1 MPPECVYSENGPD
14 LSGRLFASSTEQRLL
29 ELSQKCGSKDRLYR
43 NTLLFLLP
51 SSRGLARLRKE
62 LREVTALEA
71 VKRDYS
77 GQLDTEQLGDLAKRL
92 DTARKAVTEAL
103 GTAYTYVA
111 RISGQSVVVVPLS
124 DAKPNL
130 VEHLQN
136 VWQQVLVEEEWVL
149 RKVGTVTLQKVGLIL
164 SEGGIRVKDAVEA
177 FLRYTDKPMIAAR
190 EAVVDGLKQACKEK
204 LIGIGRGLNLN
215 NLQKKWC
222 EEEVI
227 LDPNEEGLWIIPP
240 FEREPVSVVAGE
252 SKDSAIVLPAPE
264 STAPSPTKPDATT
277 ATTTEATTTA
287 GKKVRRISI
296 KGNVALENW
305 TEVFRCFILP
315 ASRMNPK
322 RLRLGIDF
330 ELETSDNQ
338 PLDENHPTIKAMKE
352 SARQLRLELDQE

>member
-1 MPPECVYSENGPD
+1 MPPECVYSENGGEP
-14 LSGRLFASSTEQRLL
+14 RLFASSTEQRLL

-43 NTLLFLLP
+43 NTPIFLLP

-77 GQLDTEQLGDLAKRL
+77 GQLDIEQLGDLTKRL

-103 GTAYTYVA
+103 GAAYTYVA

-124 DAKPNL
+124 YAKANFI
-130 VEHLQN
+130 EHLQS
-136 VWQQVLVEEEWVL
+136 VWRQIVEDEEWVL
-149 RKVGTVTLQKVGLIL
+149 RKVGTVTLQKVGLVFTQ
-164 SEGGIRVKDAVEA
+164 GGIRVKDATEA
-177 FLRYTDKPMIAAR
+177 FQRYTDKPMIASR
-190 EAVVDGLKQACKEK
+190 EAVLDGLKQACKEK

-215 NLQKKWC
+215 NLQIKWC
-222 EEEVI
+222 GEEVV

-240 FEREPVSVVAGE
+240 FEREPVSVAVGV
-252 SKDSAIVLPAPE
+252 SKGSEIAVPAPD

-352 SARQLRLELDQE
+352 SARQLRLDLDEE